1 MFDGFVV
8 MSGGHCTHPTGGPAI
23 RLKHKKKTYLNAG
36 LAIQVKPCTGVL
48 GFCWETSIF
57 GVWFGH
63 NFSFLECGLLWS
75 VVRVSCGF
83 FCSFSFSVTLPGT
96 NAPHSAVTRGKP
108 SLFWFLFSRFQ
119 GSLSPPFVLFCW
131 YFI

>member
-1 MFDGFVV
+1 MDSTRRRAARDLHYHMVCADKLRFAVPERRKR
-8 MSGGHCTHPTGGPAI
+8 H
-23 RLKHKKKTYLNAG
+23 TYLNAG

-75 VVRVSCGF
+75 VVRVSCGS
-83 FCSFSFSVTLPGT
+83 FCSFSFFFLGDPPGD
-96 NAPHSAVTRGKP
+96 
-108 SLFWFLFSRFQ
+108 
-119 GSLSPPFVLFCW
+119 
-131 YFI
+131 